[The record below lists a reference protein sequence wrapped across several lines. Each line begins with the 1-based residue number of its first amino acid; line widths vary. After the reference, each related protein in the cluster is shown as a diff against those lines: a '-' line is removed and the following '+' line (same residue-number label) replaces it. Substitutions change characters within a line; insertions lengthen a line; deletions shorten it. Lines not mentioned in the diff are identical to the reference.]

1 MKFRWEQIFSNE
13 GNSTERAKVFG
24 GWLLRHICWDDNLG
38 DDAPT
43 QSESMVF
50 IPDPNYGWIIGEE

>member
-1 MKFRWEQIFSNE
+1 MKFVWEQIFSNE

-24 GWLLRHICWDDNLG
+24 GWIVRHICWDDYVN
-38 DDAPT
+38 DTAT

-50 IPDPNYGWIIGEE
+50 IADQKYEWAINQEE